1 MRDASTRTLTLG
13 ALALASLGAEHAFA
27 ANDSGVSSSGAR
39 GSPVSL
45 ALRARKALIVGE
57 AGDSFVNDAVIVI
70 HDGKIAAIGPA
81 RETPIPAGAEVLDV
95 GAHWISPGFVDLHC
109 HIAAGSGLGDINDT
123 VYQTN
128 PELHVSST
136 VQPGNPSLKL
146 AVAGGV
152 TTVLYIP
159 GSGSNMGGQGILLKT
174 GLDRFED
181 MVVRDP
187 GSLKLA
193 QAGNPERWAIGVGR
207 SHMNWNTRNT
217 FERGLAYAHAWEKFE
232 RGEGE
237 KPERNIQWDIFRWLS
252 AKKTQVSTHTQRYQV
267 VLATLTMVRKGFGLD
282 VYIDHGEWFGSK
294 LAQYAW
300 ELGVPAIVGPREID
314 APSGTLDTD
323 GKILG
328 IAASYQ
334 KNGHGQVGFNTDS
347 PVVPEEELPV
357 QAAVGV
363 RYGFDDTHMD
373 ALRGLTIVPA
383 KTAGIAHRV
392 GSLAPGKDA
401 DFIVTAGD
409 PIDPRA
415 SVEIVFIEGRR
426 VYDASAEQRR
436 W

>member
-1 MRDASTRTLTLG
+1 
-13 ALALASLGAEHAFA
+13 
-27 ANDSGVSSSGAR
+27 
-39 GSPVSL
+39 
-45 ALRARKALIVGE
+45 
-57 AGDSFVNDAVIVI
+57 
-70 HDGKIAAIGPA
+70 
-81 RETPIPAGAEVLDV
+81 
-95 GAHWISPGFVDLHC
+95 
-109 HIAAGSGLGDINDT
+109 
-123 VYQTN
+123 
-128 PELHVSST
+128 
-136 VQPGNPSLKL
+136 
-146 AVAGGV
+146 
-152 TTVLYIP
+152 
-159 GSGSNMGGQGILLKT
+159 MGGQGILLKT

-181 MVVRDP
+181 MVIRDP

-217 FERGLAYAHAWEKFE
+217 FERGLAYAHAWEKYE
-232 RGEGE
+232 KGEGE

-267 VLATLTMVRKGFGLD
+267 VLATLTMVRQGFGLD

-294 LAQYAW
+294 LAKFAW
-300 ELGVPAIVGPREID
+300 EIGVPAIVGPREID

-334 KNGHGQVGFNTDS
+334 QNGHGQIGFNTDA
-347 PVVPEEELPV
+347 PVVPEEELPL

-363 RYGFDDTHMD
+363 RYGFDDAHMD

-383 KTAGIAHRV
+383 KTAGIDKRV
-392 GSLAPGKDA
+392 GSLAVGKDA
-401 DFIVTAGD
+401 DLIITAGD

-415 SVEIVFIEGRR
+415 PVEVVFIEGRR
-426 VYDASAEQRR
+426 VYDAGSEHRR